1 MPVAIAITK
10 TAAPAII
17 ERETSGELLAALA
30 ELEAAPADATKDEAS
45 ARAWL
50 ESLPLPS
57 GWFADADEA
66 QALRRRIQIE
76 QDAKLVREAV
86 KHLDT
91 TQSGLT
97 AMLGLSDPRGDG
109 RPVRRIIA
117 AQQGLSGPARRLLAY
132 LAEYGPLSR
141 EGEATALNRIGNG
154 SWRDV
159 KRSDIRAELAPSGAR
174 LR

>member
-1 MPVAIAITK
+1 MPIAIAITDI
-10 TAAPAII
+10 AAPAIV
-17 ERETSGELLAALA
+17 ERDTASELLDALA
-30 ELEAAPADATKDEAS
+30 GLEITPVDAASDEPS

-66 QALRRRIQIE
+66 QALRRRMQVE
-76 QDAKLVREAV
+76 QDAQLVRDAV
-86 KHLDT
+86 KHLNT
-91 TQSGLT
+91 TQRGLT
-97 AMLGLSDPRGDG
+97 AMLGLADPRGDG

-132 LAEYGPLSR
+132 VVSHGSMSPNE
-141 EGEATALNRIGNG
+141 EAAALNRVGNG
-154 SWRDV
+154 GWRNV
-159 KRSDIRAELAPSGAR
+159 KRSDIRAELSPSGTR

>member
-17 ERETSGELLAALA
+17 ERDTAGELLDALA
-30 ELEAAPADATKDEAS
+30 GLEITPAGAAKDEQS

-66 QALRRRIQIE
+66 QALRRRMQVE
-76 QDAKLVREAV
+76 QDAQLVRDAV
-86 KHLDT
+86 KHLNT
-91 TQSGLT
+91 TQRGLT
-97 AMLGLSDPRGDG
+97 AMLGLADPRGDG

-132 LAEYGPLSR
+132 IVSYGSLSR
-141 EGEATALNRIGNG
+141 DEEATALNRIGNG
-154 SWRDV
+154 GWRDV
-159 KRSDIRAELAPSGAR
+159 KRSDIRAELAPTGAR